1 MLALF
6 LCLALLS
13 GCSTQK
19 KLVLATGETTGTY
32 YSYGSAIAM
41 ILSDRSDVK
50 MTVSSTSGSRANITL
65 LKNGDADLA
74 IVQNDVAYYAYTGT
88 DLMQEEAEYADLRT
102 IGALYPEV
110 VHIVARKSVTSIDQL
125 AGLTVS
131 VGENGSGT
139 EFNARQ
145 VLEAYGI
152 SFDDIHV
159 VNLGFSS
166 SADALK
172 SGQIDAFFAVS
183 GSPATYIANLAEIY
197 DFNLLSVDETH
208 YRDLVNQYGFY
219 VLETIP
225 AGTYKNIRSDTQ
237 TLAVKAVLVADKSV
251 KADTVYAFLE
261 ALFENREE
269 LEAAHVKGALLSEN
283 EILNGISTPL
293 HEGALRYYEDIGLDI
308 SMFD

>member
-50 MTVSSTSGSRANITL
+50 MTVSSTSGSRANIAL

-269 LEAAHVKGALLSEN
+269 LETAHVKGALLSEN